1 VKENKKWCPLTF
13 NRNMEAP
20 KYCVEKDCAFY
31 LHNSDYESCSIL
43 SIAVSL
49 HNISID
55 VAEISEKIDMDMY
68 RYKP

>member
-1 VKENKKWCPLTF
+1 
-13 NRNMEAP
+13 MEAP